1 MQEAII
7 TLIHPGETKEA
18 DETTEVFAT
27 VESTGRDEFA
37 EAGRNGMKATNKF
50 EIWANEYDG
59 QPEVV
64 FNNKRLSIYRTY
76 GPKEN
81 EKIELYAAER
91 IGNGRNAN

>member
-7 TLIHPGETKEA
+7 KLIHPGDTKDT
-18 DETTEVFAT
+18 DEVTEVFAK
-27 VESTGRDEFA
+27 VESTGRDEFTA
-37 EAGRNGMKATNKF
+37 AGQSGLKATNKF
-50 EIWANEYDG
+50 EIWANEYTG
-59 QPEVV
+59 QPELV

-76 GPKEN
+76 GPKDD